1 MAGRRAVLL
10 LSAALLGAAACA
22 SGGRGFDPLGKVA
35 EVSEDDERSL
45 GAQVDQAIQAQIP
58 LIDDPVVIGFVN
70 ELGQRVVAGIEPQPF
85 VYRFR
90 VIPNSTLNA
99 FALPGGYLYFH
110 SATIL
115 EAATVNELAG
125 VMGHEI
131 AHVKAHHY
139 ARGTEKTFWPS
150 LLARAAGIAAAVATG
165 EPGFA
170 AAAEGANVALQLKYS
185 REFETEADELGA
197 VFVSRAGFDPSG
209 MGRFF
214 ERIVAAEIPGGL
226 HIPPYLYSHPDLEK
240 RIDGVKQRATTL
252 RVTGAPDPELEAS
265 FRDAQARL
273 ARLLELGR
281 TSLQGTPPHDR
292 TRSDPLLARAN
303 ALASDGQLE
312 EALRMLR
319 EAERQEPGDPRLP
332 FRRGE
337 LLEANGRT
345 RAAIAAWRRS
355 VALDPS
361 VALAYYHLGNACK
374 AVGDRHDAA
383 YYFEQA
389 ERRFKPGGPFQRR
402 AQLALQTLS
411 YPPVSAAGLA
421 DGKSAE
427 GASTVAGGAREAF
440 AAGDGEFV
448 WWAQVDSRYGGM
460 RKHVT
465 VRWSDPSG
473 ATVQEGL
480 AQTLPKSHVAARLPL
495 AGPLRER
502 FGVWRVEAVLGGQV
516 IDRRSFAYEP
526 ALRPSNEPAP

>member
-1 MAGRRAVLL
+1 MAGRRPLLL
-10 LSAALLGAAACA
+10 LSAAALFAAACA
-22 SGGRGFDPLGKVA
+22 SGGFDPLGKVA
-35 EVSEDDERSL
+35 EVSVDDERSL
-45 GAQVDQAIQAQIP
+45 GAQVDAAIRAQIP

-70 ELGQRVVAGIEPQPF
+70 ELGQRIVAGLEPQPF
-85 VYRFR
+85 IYRFR

-115 EAATVNELAG
+115 EAASLNELAG

-197 VFVSRAGFDPSG
+197 VFMSRAGFDASG

-214 ERIVAAEIPGGL
+214 ERIVAAEIPGGV
-226 HIPPYLYSHPDLEK
+226 HIPPYLYSHPDLEQ

-252 RVTGAPDPELEAS
+252 RVRSAPDSAFEAS

-273 ARLLELGR
+273 ALLLDTGR
-281 TSLQGTPPHDR
+281 TSLQGGPPYDR
-292 TRSDPLLARAN
+292 AASDPRLARAN
-303 ALASDGQLE
+303 AAASEGRDE
-312 EALRMLR
+312 EAIRLLL
-319 EAERQEPGDPRLP
+319 EAEGLEPNDPRLP

-337 LLEANGRT
+337 LLEASGRT
-345 RAAIAAWRRS
+345 RAAIAAWRRA

-389 ERRFKPGGPFQRR
+389 ERRFKPGGAFQHR

-411 YPPVSAAGLA
+411 YPPVTAAGLA
-421 DGKSAE
+421 DGRAD
-427 GASTVAGGAREAF
+427 GAGGTVAGGAREAYS
-440 AAGDGEFV
+440 AGDPEFI
-448 WWAQVDSRYGGM
+448 WWAQVDKRYGGL
-460 RKHVT
+460 RKHVR

-473 ATVQEGL
+473 ATVQEDL
-480 AQTLPKSHVAARLPL
+480 AETLSGSHVAARLAL
-495 AGPLRER
+495 GEPLRER
-502 FGVWRVEAVLGGQV
+502 YGVWRVEAVLGGQV
-516 IDRRSFAYEP
+516 VDRRSFPYEP
-526 ALRPSNEPAP
+526 GD

>member
-1 MAGRRAVLL
+1 MAGRRALLVL
-10 LSAALLGAAACA
+10 SAAALLGAACA
-22 SGGRGFDPLGKVA
+22 SRGFDPLGKVA

-45 GAQVDQAIQAQIP
+45 GAQVDEAIRAQIP

-70 ELGQRVVAGIEPQPF
+70 ELGQRIVAGIEPQPF

-90 VIPNSTLNA
+90 VIPASTLNA

-115 EAATVNELAG
+115 QAASIDELAG

-150 LLARAAGIAAAVATG
+150 MLARAAGIAAAVATG

-185 REFETEADELGA
+185 REYETEADELGA
-197 VFVSRAGFDPSG
+197 VFMSRAGFDPSG

-214 ERIVAAEIPGGL
+214 ERIVAAEIPGGIY
-226 HIPPYLYSHPDLEK
+226 IPPYLYSHPDLEQ
-240 RIDGVKQRATTL
+240 RIAGVKQRGATL

-273 ARLLELGR
+273 ALLIAIGR
-281 TSLQGTPPHDR
+281 TSLQGAPPYDR
-292 TRSDPLLARAN
+292 TRSDPLLERAN
-303 ALASDGQLE
+303 AAASAGHIE
-312 EALRMLR
+312 EALAVLDQ
-319 EAERQEPGDPRLP
+319 AERAQPDDPRLP

-337 LLEANGRT
+337 LLEASGRT
-345 RAAIAAWRRS
+345 RAAIAAWRRAL
-355 VALDPS
+355 ALDPS

-389 ERRFKPGGPFQRR
+389 ERRFKPGGAFQRR

-411 YPPVSAAGLA
+411 YPPVTAAGLA
-421 DGKSAE
+421 DGRAGE
-427 GASTVAGGAREAF
+427 GADTVAGGARETYRR
-440 AAGDGEFV
+440 GDGEFV
-448 WWAQVDSRYGGM
+448 WWARVDDRYGGL
-460 RKHVT
+460 RKHVR
-465 VRWSDPSG
+465 VRWSDPNG
-473 ATVQEGL
+473 ATVQDSL
-480 AQTLPKSHVAARLPL
+480 AEALPNSHVAAHL
-495 AGPLRER
+495 ALADSLRER
-502 FGVWRVEAVLGGQV
+502 YGVWQVEAVLGGQV
-516 IDRRSFAYEP
+516 IDRRSFSYQP
-526 ALRPSNEPAP
+526 AD